1 MYVCRNSSS
10 KVVRFVTTTGVI
22 SITETELI
30 SVSANEFSG
39 SQEGWGT
46 SDGFEL
52 VNLTGLE
59 SAVIPDD
66 YTGDAYKLLDDGSGG
81 YSWLKI

>member
-1 MYVCRNSSS
+1 MYVCRNASS

-22 SITETELI
+22 SINETELI
-30 SVSANEFSG
+30 SVSAEEFSG